1 MGPYVDV
8 EVREKL
14 EPLRR
19 IVSIRGE
26 LDLQSGQ
33 AARRVLETAAPD
45 DRALV
50 IDLTECT
57 FIDSSG
63 LASLI
68 ETSRVRGPE
77 RAPVVVC
84 EPGGAVAQLI
94 ALTGVDRVFRIV
106 GSLADAGSA
115 QPSET

>member
-1 MGPYVDV
+1 MDV
-8 EVREKL
+8 EVRETSD
-14 EPLRR
+14 PLRR

-26 LDLQSGQ
+26 LDLHSGQ
-33 AARRVLETAAPD
+33 KVRRVLSTAAPD
-45 DRALV
+45 NRALL

-77 RAPVVVC
+77 RRPVIVC
-84 EPGGAVAQLI
+84 EPGGTVAQLI
-94 ALTGVDRVFRIV
+94 SLTGVDRIFRV
-106 GSLADAGSA
+106 VASLTDAESV
-115 QPSET
+115 QTPET